1 MADLRRE
8 VQHFMNECERLLG
21 FAHQNG
27 GLNNRECQV
36 LSYYAK
42 ALVDHVSNFGEPA
55 VHPTEPQRPTR
66 G

>member
-8 VQHFMNECERLLG
+8 VQHFMMECEGLLG
-21 FAHQNG
+21 FAHQTG
-27 GLNNRECQV
+27 GLNNRERQI
-36 LSYYAK
+36 LSYYAE
-42 ALVDHVSNFGEPA
+42 ALVDHVRDFCEPV